1 MAKKTKI
8 EREIQVQI
16 RKAKRFLKDAL
27 KDYVYDKTID
37 KAEFFRRLVESKNTI
52 DDLIAKVSSENQETP
67 EEEIEVVSE

>member
-16 RKAKRFLKDAL
+16 RKTKRFLKDAL

-37 KAEFFRRLVESKNTI
+37 KVEFFRRLVESKNTI

>member
-37 KAEFFRRLVESKNTI
+37 KVEFLRRLVESKNTI
-52 DDLIAKVSSENQETP
+52 DELITKVSSESQEIP
-67 EEEIEVVSE
+67 KEEVEVVSE